1 VQILE
6 YVDTHA
12 HLDMAEFDADR
23 SEMLKRA
30 YDNGVKTIITT
41 GIDIPSSQKA
51 IDLAAANSGIYAAVG
66 IHPQECTGVTEAD
79 FARLDI
85 LSITD
90 KVVAIGECGLD
101 YYRDYSPRHTQL
113 ETFYHHLDLADK
125 SGLPLIIHCRQAE
138 EDVLKILADWSA
150 QSPAG
155 EGKGVIHCFSG
166 SAETALKY
174 INMGFYIGLGGYIGY
189 PSSKKYRADF
199 AAIPLEHIVL
209 ETDCPFLPPQPYR
222 GERNEPA
229 YVPQTASTLAEIKNL
244 QIEEIASATTAN
256 ARRLFRLDK

>member
-1 VQILE
+1 MPILE
-6 YVDTHA
+6 YIDTHA
-12 HLDMAEFDADR
+12 HLDMPEFDTDR
-23 SEMLKRA
+23 QEIFRRA
-30 YDNGVKTIITT
+30 FENGVKTIITT
-41 GIDIPSSQKA
+41 GIDILSSQKA
-51 IDLAAANSGIYAAVG
+51 IDMAAANASIYAAVG
-66 IHPQECTGVTEAD
+66 IHPQECNGATEAD
-79 FARLDI
+79 FAHLDI
-85 LSITD
+85 LADAD

-113 ETFYHHLDLADK
+113 ETFYNHLDLADK

-138 EDVLKILADWSA
+138 EDMLNILSNWSA
-150 QSPAG
+150 QSPAS

-199 AAIPLEHIVL
+199 AAIPLECIVL
-209 ETDCPFLPPQPYR
+209 ETDCPFLPPQSHR

-229 YVPQTASTLAEIKNL
+229 YIPLIAAILAEIKNL
-244 QIEEIASATTAN
+244 EPAEIASVTTAN
-256 ARRLFRLDK
+256 ARRLFHLDK